1 MFWDKFVSLCN
12 EKGKSPTVALEEIGL
27 TAAVGTQ
34 WSNGAQPR
42 KTNVYQVAKYFN
54 VDPQELTDTEAD
66 TPFYKNLCRISAERN
81 ESVRS
86 IALKAGLSNAAP
98 TNWAKGKMPTDAT
111 IAKIAAYLGT
121 TSEDLLSENSQPKQK
136 EKPTAQGDGLISDLP
151 QDIQDLI
158 ALCKENP
165 QFASA
170 LINLAQ
176 QIQNRSSGQ
185 A

>member
-1 MFWDKFVSLCN
+1 MFWDKFVTLCN

-54 VDPQELTDTEAD
+54 VDPQELTDTKSD

-121 TSEDLLSENSQPKQK
+121 TSEDLLSENSQPMQK
-136 EKPTAQGDGLISDLP
+136 EKPTAQGDGLSEFTEKEAAILKWFRSLP
-151 QDIQDLI
+151 EEKRRAILI
-158 ALCKENP
+158 AQDAPKE
-165 QFASA
+165 
-170 LINLAQ
+170 LLD
-176 QIQNRSSGQ
+176 
-185 A
+185 

>member
-42 KTNVYQVAKYFN
+42 KTTVYQVAKYFN
-54 VDPQELTDTEAD
+54 VDPRELTDTESD

-98 TNWAKGKMPTDAT
+98 TNWSKGKMPTDAT
-111 IAKIAAYLGT
+111 IAKIASYLGT
-121 TSEDLLSENSQPKQK
+121 TSEDLLSGNSQPQQK
-136 EKPTAQGDGLISDLP
+136 EKPTVKDDGLSDHDTALLNWFRSLP
-151 QDIQDLI
+151 EEKRRAILI
-158 ALCKENP
+158 AQDAPKE
-165 QFASA
+165 
-170 LINLAQ
+170 LLD
-176 QIQNRSSGQ
+176 
-185 A
+185 

>member
-12 EKGKSPTVALEEIGL
+12 EKGKSPTVALEELGL

-54 VDPQELTDTEAD
+54 VDPQELTDTESD

-111 IAKIAAYLGT
+111 IAKIASYLGT
-121 TSEDLLSENSQPKQK
+121 TSEDLLSENSPPQQK
-136 EKPTAQGDGLISDLP
+136 EKPTAQGDG
-151 QDIQDLI
+151 QDLSIKDVEDWINNGASEDQLKRFI
-158 ALCKENP
+158 AK
-165 QFASA
+165 ASA
-170 LINLAQ
+170 KLVEK
-176 QIQNRSSGQ
+176 
-185 A
+185 

>member
-12 EKGKSPTVALEEIGL
+12 EKGKSPTVELEEIGL

-42 KTNVYQVAKYFN
+42 KTNVNQVAKYFN

-136 EKPTAQGDGLISDLP
+136 EKPTAQGDGLKLNSYE
-151 QDIQDLI
+151 DIDQWLGTLDGKGLDMVI
-158 ALCKENP
+158 AMAAAKKVKVNEDKP
-165 QFASA
+165 
-170 LINLAQ
+170 
-176 QIQNRSSGQ
+176 
-185 A
+185 